1 MTIALVAHDNLKQ
14 DMLEWSVHNKKVLLR
29 HTMYSTGTTGKLLL
43 EKGIKTTRLMSG
55 PLGGDQQ
62 IGAMIAENKLDILF
76 FFVDPMAAQPHE
88 PDITALRRLC
98 DTHRIPIATNRQT
111 ADFIITSP
119 LFEGYHHEMP
129 DWSKYQNRMG

>member
-1 MTIALVAHDNLKQ
+1 MTIALVAHDNLKR
-14 DMLEWSVHNKKVLLR
+14 DMLEWAVHNKKVLLR

-43 EKGIKTTRLMSG
+43 EKGIQSTRLMSG

-119 LFEGYHHEMP
+119 LFEGYQHQMP